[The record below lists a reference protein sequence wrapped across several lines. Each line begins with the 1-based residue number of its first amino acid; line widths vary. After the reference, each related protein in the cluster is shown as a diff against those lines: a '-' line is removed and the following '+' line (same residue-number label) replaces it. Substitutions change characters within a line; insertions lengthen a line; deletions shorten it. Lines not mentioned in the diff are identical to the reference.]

1 LILIVVMLFAGYAA
15 VRFGWLEASAADAF
29 HSFVIYVCLPATIW
43 KLLPGMRFE
52 RELWLVVLM
61 PWLLLGVSAAA
72 TLALARARG
81 YSRAVTG
88 ALLLCVPLGNT
99 SFLGFPLV
107 AALLGEP
114 ALRYAV
120 LYDQLGSFLA
130 LSSYG
135 LYIAARFGAG
145 AAPSGR
151 ETLAR
156 ILRFPPFVALLLAFT
171 PLPGAALL
179 APLWARLSDALV
191 PIAMFA
197 VGMRLEWRPPRPMA
211 AVALGLG
218 LKLVAMPALAWLL
231 LRALDAPETLLR
243 AVVLEAGMPAMITAG
258 AVAMLAGLAPELVAA
273 LVGYGV
279 LFGIVT
285 VPAWAWLLSTF

>member
-1 LILIVVMLFAGYAA
+1 MLAAGHAA
-15 VRFGWLEASAADAF
+15 VRFGLLEATAAEAF
-29 HSFVIYVCLPATIW
+29 HRFVIYLCLPATIW

-52 RELWLVVLM
+52 RELWLAVLV
-61 PWLLLGVSAAA
+61 PWLLLGACA
-72 TLALARARG
+72 LAIVGVARARG
-81 YSRAVTG
+81 YTRGVTG

-130 LSSYG
+130 LSTYG
-135 LYIAARFGAG
+135 LYVAARYGDGAT
-145 AAPSGR
+145 PSWSS
-151 ETLAR
+151 TLSR
-156 ILRFPPFVALLLAFT
+156 VVRFPPFIALVIAFT
-171 PLPGAALL
+171 PLPTLPWL
-179 APLWARLSDALV
+179 VPLWARLSDVLV
-191 PIAMFA
+191 PLAMFA
-197 VGMRLEWRPPRPMA
+197 VGMRLELRPPRPFG
-211 AVALGLG
+211 AVLLGLG

-231 LRALDAPETLLR
+231 LRALSAPEPLLR

-258 AVAMLAGLAPELVAA
+258 AVAMLTGLAPELAAA

-285 VPAWAWLLSTF
+285 VPACAWLLSTL